1 MASRISTTHST
12 TTIPATT
19 AATATPTAATG
30 TPSSKPR
37 APLSPL
43 APDPDPDGAPPS
55 VLVDTTTVP
64 LRLVCGAVLVLPA
77 VTVVVAV
84 TVTTESVLEAEE
96 GAEEVGDA
104 VEEGVV
110 GAEVPAEDPAVT
122 VTVTET
128 VVVPDPAD
136 VGEPVVQTGGIP
148 EVIDVLLTGKL
159 VGSATDVPAYAH
171 NQPDVRC
178 EGCGDSDS
186 PTCLHAS
193 MRKDWPAASSVA
205 LQASVMQFTASAMK
219 FGW

>member
-1 MASRISTTHST
+1 MTSRISSAHST

-19 AATATPTAATG
+19 PAIATPTAATG
-30 TPSSKPR
+30 TPSSNPR

-43 APDPDPDGAPPS
+43 APEPDPDGAPPS

-104 VEEGVV
+104 VVKEGVV

-159 VGSATDVPAYAH
+159 VGSATDVPAHRTRA
-171 NQPDVRC
+171 Q
-178 EGCGDSDS
+178 
-186 PTCLHAS
+186 
-193 MRKDWPAASSVA
+193 
-205 LQASVMQFTASAMK
+205 
-219 FGW
+219 

>member
-1 MASRISTTHST
+1 MTSRISTTHST

-19 AATATPTAATG
+19 ATTATPTAATG
-30 TPSSKPR
+30 TPSSNPR

-84 TVTTESVLEAEE
+84 TVTTESVPEAEV

-104 VEEGVV
+104 VVEEGVV

-159 VGSATDVPAYAH
+159 VGSATDVPA
-171 NQPDVRC
+171 
-178 EGCGDSDS
+178 
-186 PTCLHAS
+186 
-193 MRKDWPAASSVA
+193 
-205 LQASVMQFTASAMK
+205 
-219 FGW
+219 